1 MTNHPFARP
10 LVLGHRGSPFHAT
23 ENTLRS
29 FAVAIEQGAD
39 GVELDVRRAHD
50 GVPVVIHDETLD
62 RTMPAKGR
70 VVEHAWPALQ
80 RLTKSELPSLEQ
92 VAAWGAASGAFLNV
106 EIKSRD
112 VEAATLEILTGA
124 GIIERTLISSFDPDI
139 VAEVGRLAP
148 DSRRYLLTE
157 AWDEAAQEA
166 VATSGAL
173 GVCLHVDAA
182 IPLVLE
188 VLRND
193 DLPVVVWTVDSP
205 DRVRELL
212 LAGVA
217 GIITN
222 RPLVAAEVRVDALGP
237 H

>member
-1 MTNHPFARP
+1 MTSHPFARP

-23 ENTLRS
+23 ENTLAS
-29 FAVAIEQGAD
+29 FASALEQGAD

-62 RTMPAKGR
+62 RTMPVKGR
-70 VVEHAWPALQ
+70 VVDFPWPAIQ
-80 RLTKSELPSLEQ
+80 RLTNAALPSLEQ
-92 VAAWGAASGAFLNV
+92 VAAWAAASGAFLNV

-112 VEAATLEILTGA
+112 VEAATVEILTGV
-124 GIIERTLISSFDPDI
+124 GVLERSLISSFDPDI

-157 AWDEAAQEA
+157 AWDEVAQEA
-166 VATSGAL
+166 VASSGAL
-173 GVCLHVDAA
+173 GICLHVSAA
-182 IPLVLE
+182 VPLVLE
-188 VLRND
+188 VLRNE
-193 DLPVVVWTVDSP
+193 DLPVIVWTVDSP
-205 DRVRELL
+205 DRMRELFL
-212 LAGVA
+212 SGVA